1 MSQSASRIRQ
11 QVQQSSDCCSSL
23 PEPGTTVV
31 MATHDPAAINCVDR
45 ALLVGDGAL
54 HTPDRRELIL
64 WLTDGTAIG

>member
-1 MSQSASRIRQ
+1 
-11 QVQQSSDCCSSL
+11 
-23 PEPGTTVV
+23 VV
-31 MATHDPAAINCVDR
+31 LATHDPAAINYVDR